1 METKQVENREI
12 VPNSTEKSGVAF
24 SINRSGGPIV
34 IELRLHHETISALR
48 GVHIGFEL
56 LNGIGLEQAKKIVE
70 ALNENVIGL
79 LVTSKSDSKT
89 QVASV

>member
-1 METKQVENREI
+1 METKQVENRETA
-12 VPNSTEKSGVAF
+12 PNSTEKSGVAF

-34 IELRLHHETISALR
+34 IELRLHHETISALK

>member
-12 VPNSTEKSGVAF
+12 APIGTEKSGVAF
-24 SINRSGGPIV
+24 NINRSGGPIV
-34 IELRLHHETISALR
+34 IELCLHHETISALK

-56 LNGIGLEQAKKIVE
+56 LNGIGLEQAKRIVE

-79 LVTSKSDSKT
+79 LVTPKSDSKK
-89 QVASV
+89 QGASV

>member
-1 METKQVENREI
+1 MEAKQVEK
-12 VPNSTEKSGVAF
+12 PATAAAGTEKSGVAF

-34 IELRLHHETISALR
+34 IELRLHHETISALKS
-48 GVHIGFEL
+48 VHIGFEL

-79 LVTSKSDSKT
+79 LVTAKSDSKT

>member
-1 METKQVENREI
+1 METKEAGKAGATTVA
-12 VPNSTEKSGVAF
+12 TEKSGVAF
-24 SINRSGGPIV
+24 NINRSGGPIV
-34 IELRLHHETISALR
+34 IELRLHHETISTLK

-56 LNGIGLEQAKKIVE
+56 LNGIGLEQAKKLVE

-79 LVTSKSDSKT
+79 LVTSKSESKT

>member
-1 METKQVENREI
+1 METKRVEKAGAATI
-12 VPNSTEKSGVAF
+12 STEKSGVAF
-24 SINRSGGPIV
+24 SVNRSAGPVV
-34 IELRLHHETISALR
+34 IELRLHHETISALK

-56 LNGIGLEQAKKIVE
+56 LNGIGFEQAKKIVE

-89 QVASV
+89 HVASV